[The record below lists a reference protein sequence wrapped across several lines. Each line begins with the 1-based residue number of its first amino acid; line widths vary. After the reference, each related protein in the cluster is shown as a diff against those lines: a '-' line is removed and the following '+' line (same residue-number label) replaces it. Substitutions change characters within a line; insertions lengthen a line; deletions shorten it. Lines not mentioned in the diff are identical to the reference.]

1 MVVVVMGVSGAGK
14 STVGRAL
21 AQSLGWRFLDTDD
34 LHSAANVAK
43 MAAGV
48 PLTDEDRW
56 PWLADVRGELER
68 SLSRGEDVVLAS
80 SALKRSYR
88 ERLEVDPARTRW
100 VYLNAPREVLSRRL
114 AQRHGHFMPP
124 SLLDSQLA
132 ALEVPEQALS
142 VDVSPPPEQIVA
154 SIRAGLKL

>member
-1 MVVVVMGVSGAGK
+1 MVVIVMGVSGAGK

-43 MAAGV
+43 MAAGI
-48 PLTDEDRW
+48 PLTDDDRW

-68 SLSRGEDVVLAS
+68 SLARGEDVVLAS

-100 VYLNAPREVLSRRL
+100 VFLHAPREVLAHRL

-124 SLLDSQLA
+124 ALLASQLA
-132 ALEVPEQALS
+132 TLEVPEQALP
-142 VDVSPPPEQIVA
+142 VDVSASPEEVV
-154 SIRAGLKL
+154 SRIREGLKL